1 MSKYLF
7 FHNLI
12 LIFDDKMINGTTD
25 TSTST
30 SREDNT
36 DERIKQN
43 KTTAYFGEIFLP
55 YVVGGGV

>member
-1 MSKYLF
+1 
-7 FHNLI
+7 
-12 LIFDDKMINGTTD
+12 MINGTTD

-36 DERIKQN
+36 DERIKEN
-43 KTTAYFGEIFLP
+43 KTTEYFGEIFLP